1 MNLKKKDIDSIVQS
15 VGLNPK
21 EWREDVL
28 SHARL
33 SIMDKQGEIY
43 KEFEQNV
50 IEKEA
55 LKLLIDQTRKTNSK
69 AIPGE
74 KASPSKNTKALGEMK
89 KERL

>member
-55 LKLLIDQTRKTNSK
+55 LKLLINKSRNLYSK
-69 AIPGE
+69 AMPAQ
-74 KASPSKNTKALGEMK
+74 KASPSKDTNALGEIK

>member
-28 SHARL
+28 NHARL

-55 LKLLIDQTRKTNSK
+55 LKLLIENSSK
-69 AIPGE
+69 LQE
-74 KASPSKNTKALGEMK
+74 KNVQKESLKNESHKHK
-89 KERL
+89 NNN